1 MRDCGACKCYVC
13 GHPQCT
19 HSICRGMID
28 TEQDCTKRNCG
39 RFIFDSEKLRD
50 YLIGNLERSKHDL
63 SSESN
68 EG

>member
-28 TEQDCTKRNCG
+28 TEQDCTKRDCG

-63 SSESN
+63 SGESN

>member
-1 MRDCGACKCYVC
+1 
-13 GHPQCT
+13 
-19 HSICRGMID
+19 MID

-39 RFIFDSEKLRD
+39 RFVFDSEKLRD

-63 SSESN
+63 SGESN